1 MASLS
6 QWGGWNPEFKAE
18 IADFMRVGIEV
29 CGGKATQNSLPHR
42 GMASFSLRRACR
54 FRIDL
59 NVAPLREIKNLSPIK

>member
-29 CGGKATQNSLPHR
+29 CGGKATQNSLHHR
-42 GMASFSLRRACR
+42 GRVGVGANQMKLTFCR
-54 FRIDL
+54 
-59 NVAPLREIKNLSPIK
+59 PL